1 MEKHSF
7 IYTERRTFGKFDAN
21 NIIGY
26 LEEERVPDFL
36 PEGADQP
43 TLGYKY
49 TGTEKDGGTV
59 MPCTDPT
66 SYPEVTNAIIRSKYS
81 ESDEMAIYPEV
92 TNAIIRSKYSESD
105 EMAIHRHHGNAPEE
119 YSEEWQEY
127 NEFCESAKALAKN
140 WLGIE

>member
-1 MEKHSF
+1 MEKHSV
-7 IYTERRTFGKFDAN
+7 IYTRRLTFGKFDAN

-36 PEGADQP
+36 PEGAEQP

-81 ESDEMAIYPEV
+81 ESDEMAI
-92 TNAIIRSKYSESD
+92 
-105 EMAIHRHHGNAPEE
+105 HRHHGNDPEE
-119 YSEEWQEY
+119 YAEEWQKY
-127 NEFCESAKALAKN
+127 NDFCESAKALAKD

>member
-7 IYTERRTFGKFDAN
+7 TYTERRTFGKFDAN

-59 MPCTDPT
+59 MPCNNPT
-66 SYPEVTNAIIRSKYS
+66 SYP
-81 ESDEMAIYPEV
+81 DV

-105 EMAIHRHHGNAPEE
+105 EMAIHRHHGNDPEE
-119 YSEEWQEY
+119 YAEEWQEY

>member
-59 MPCTDPT
+59 MPCNNPT
-66 SYPEVTNAIIRSKYS
+66 SYP
-81 ESDEMAIYPEV
+81 DV

-105 EMAIHRHHGNAPEE
+105 EMAIHRHHGNDPEE
-119 YSEEWQEY
+119 YAEEWQEY
-127 NEFCESAKALAKN
+127 NDFCESAKALAKN

>member
-7 IYTERRTFGKFDAN
+7 IYSERRTFGKFDAN

-26 LEEERVPDFL
+26 LEEERFPDFL
-36 PEGADQP
+36 PEGAEQP

-66 SYPEVTNAIIRSKYS
+66 SYPEVTNAIIRSKF
-81 ESDEMAIYPEV
+81 
-92 TNAIIRSKYSESD
+92 SESD
-105 EMAIHRHHGNAPEE
+105 EMAIHRHHGNNPEE
-119 YSEEWQEY
+119 YAEEWQEY
-127 NEFCESAKALAKN
+127 NDFCESAKALAKD

>member
-21 NIIGY
+21 SIIGY

-36 PEGADQP
+36 PEGAEQP

-66 SYPEVTNAIIRSKYS
+66 SYPEVTNAIIRSKF
-81 ESDEMAIYPEV
+81 
-92 TNAIIRSKYSESD
+92 SESD
-105 EMAIHRHHGNAPEE
+105 EMAIHRHHGNNPEE
-119 YSEEWQEY
+119 YAEEWQEY
-127 NEFCESAKALAKN
+127 NDFCESAKALAKD

>member
-21 NIIGY
+21 SIIGY

-36 PEGADQP
+36 PEGAEQP

-59 MPCTDPT
+59 MPCIDPT
-66 SYPEVTNAIIRSKYS
+66 SYPEVTNAIIRSKF
-81 ESDEMAIYPEV
+81 
-92 TNAIIRSKYSESD
+92 SESD
-105 EMAIHRHHGNAPEE
+105 EMAIHRHHSNDPEE
-119 YSEEWQEY
+119 YAEEWQEY
-127 NEFCESAKALAKN
+127 NDFCESAKALAKD
-140 WLGIE
+140 WLGI

>member
-7 IYTERRTFGKFDAN
+7 IYSERRTFGKFDAN

-81 ESDEMAIYPEV
+81 ESDEMAI
-92 TNAIIRSKYSESD
+92 
-105 EMAIHRHHGNAPEE
+105 HRHHGNAPEE

>member
-1 MEKHSF
+1 MEKYSF
-7 IYTERRTFGKFDAN
+7 TYTERRTFGKFDAN

-81 ESDEMAIYPEV
+81 ESDEMAI
-92 TNAIIRSKYSESD
+92 
-105 EMAIHRHHGNAPEE
+105 HRHHGNAPEE

>member
-1 MEKHSF
+1 MEKYSF
-7 IYTERRTFGKFDAN
+7 TYTERRTFGKFDAN

-81 ESDEMAIYPEV
+81 ESDEMAI
-92 TNAIIRSKYSESD
+92 
-105 EMAIHRHHGNAPEE
+105 HRHHGNDPEE
-119 YSEEWQEY
+119 YAEEWQEY
-127 NEFCESAKALAKN
+127 NDFCESAKALAKN

>member
-36 PEGADQP
+36 PEVADQP
-43 TLGYKY
+43 TIGYKY

-66 SYPEVTNAIIRSKYS
+66 SYPEVTNAIIRSKF
-81 ESDEMAIYPEV
+81 
-92 TNAIIRSKYSESD
+92 SESD
-105 EMAIHRHHGNAPEE
+105 EMAIHRHHGNDPEE
-119 YSEEWQEY
+119 YAEEWQEY
-127 NEFCESAKALAKN
+127 NEFCESAKALAKD
-140 WLGIE
+140 WLGI

>member
-81 ESDEMAIYPEV
+81 ESDEMAI
-92 TNAIIRSKYSESD
+92 
-105 EMAIHRHHGNAPEE
+105 HRHHGNAPEE

-127 NEFCESAKALAKN
+127 NEFCESAKTLAKE

>member
-21 NIIGY
+21 SIIGY

-36 PEGADQP
+36 PEGEDQP

-59 MPCTDPT
+59 MPCKDPT
-66 SYPEVTNAIIRSKYS
+66 SYPEVANAIIRSKYT
-81 ESDEMAIYPEV
+81 ESDEMANVRHFNNDPVAY
-92 TNAIIRSKYSESD
+92 KD
-105 EMAIHRHHGNAPEE
+105 E
-119 YSEEWQEY
+119 WDEY
-127 NEFCESAKALAKN
+127 NKFCESAKALAKD
-140 WLGIE
+140 WLGIK

>member
-81 ESDEMAIYPEV
+81 ESDEMAI
-92 TNAIIRSKYSESD
+92 
-105 EMAIHRHHGNAPEE
+105 HRHHGNDPEE
-119 YSEEWQEY
+119 YAEEWQEY
-127 NEFCESAKALAKN
+127 NDFCESAKALAKN

>member
-7 IYTERRTFGKFDAN
+7 IYTERRTFGKYDAK

-81 ESDEMAIYPEV
+81 ESDEMAI
-92 TNAIIRSKYSESD
+92 
-105 EMAIHRHHGNAPEE
+105 HRHHGNTPEE
-119 YSEEWQEY
+119 YSEKWQEY

>member
-7 IYTERRTFGKFDAN
+7 IYTERRTFGKYDAN
-21 NIIGY
+21 SIIGY

-36 PEGADQP
+36 PEGAEQP
-43 TLGYKY
+43 TIGYKY

-66 SYPEVTNAIIRSKYS
+66 SYPEVTNAIIRSKF
-81 ESDEMAIYPEV
+81 
-92 TNAIIRSKYSESD
+92 SESD

-127 NEFCESAKALAKN
+127 NDFCESAKALAKD
-140 WLGIE
+140 WLGIK

>member
-21 NIIGY
+21 SIIGY

-36 PEGADQP
+36 PEGAEQP
-43 TLGYKY
+43 TIGYKY

-66 SYPEVTNAIIRSKYS
+66 SYPEVTNAIIRSKF
-81 ESDEMAIYPEV
+81 
-92 TNAIIRSKYSESD
+92 SESD
-105 EMAIHRHHGNAPEE
+105 EMAIHRHHGNDPEE
-119 YSEEWQEY
+119 YAEEWQEY
-127 NEFCESAKALAKN
+127 NDFCESAKALAKD
-140 WLGIE
+140 WLGI

>member
-43 TLGYKY
+43 TIGYKY

-66 SYPEVTNAIIRSKYS
+66 SYPEVTNAIIRSKF
-81 ESDEMAIYPEV
+81 
-92 TNAIIRSKYSESD
+92 SESD
-105 EMAIHRHHGNAPEE
+105 EMAIHRHHGNDPEE
-119 YSEEWQEY
+119 YAEEWQEY

>member
-43 TLGYKY
+43 TIGYKY

-66 SYPEVTNAIIRSKYS
+66 SYPEVTNAIIRSKF
-81 ESDEMAIYPEV
+81 
-92 TNAIIRSKYSESD
+92 SESD
-105 EMAIHRHHGNAPEE
+105 EMAIHRHHGNDPEE
-119 YSEEWQEY
+119 YAEEWQEY
-127 NEFCESAKALAKN
+127 NDFCESAKALAKN

>member
-7 IYTERRTFGKFDAN
+7 IYSERRTFGKYDAK

-81 ESDEMAIYPEV
+81 ESDEMAI
-92 TNAIIRSKYSESD
+92 
-105 EMAIHRHHGNAPEE
+105 HRHHGNDSEE
-119 YSEEWQEY
+119 YADEWQEY
-127 NEFCESAKALAKN
+127 NDFCESAKALAKD
-140 WLGIE
+140 WLGV

>member
-1 MEKHSF
+1 MEKYSF
-7 IYTERRTFGKFDAN
+7 TYTERRTFGKFDAN

-36 PEGADQP
+36 PEGAEKP

-66 SYPEVTNAIIRSKYS
+66 SYPEVTNAIIRSKF
-81 ESDEMAIYPEV
+81 
-92 TNAIIRSKYSESD
+92 SESD
-105 EMAIHRHHGNAPEE
+105 EMAIHRHHGNNPEE
-119 YSEEWQEY
+119 YAEEWQEY
-127 NEFCESAKALAKN
+127 NDFCESAKALAKD
-140 WLGIE
+140 WLGI

>member
-7 IYTERRTFGKFDAN
+7 IYSERRTFGKFDAN

-36 PEGADQP
+36 PEGAEQP

-66 SYPEVTNAIIRSKYS
+66 SYPEVTNAIIRSKF
-81 ESDEMAIYPEV
+81 
-92 TNAIIRSKYSESD
+92 SESD
-105 EMAIHRHHGNAPEE
+105 EMAIHRHHGNDPEE
-119 YSEEWQEY
+119 YAEEWQEY
-127 NEFCESAKALAKN
+127 NEFCESAKTLAKD
-140 WLGIE
+140 WLGIK

>member
-1 MEKHSF
+1 MEKHSV
-7 IYTERRTFGKFDAN
+7 IYTEPRTFGKYDAN

-26 LEEERVPDFL
+26 LDEEQVPDYL
-36 PEGADQP
+36 PEGAEEP
-43 TLGYKY
+43 VTGYKY

-59 MPCTDPT
+59 MPCSDHT
-66 SYPEVTNAIIRSKYS
+66 S
-81 ESDEMAIYPEV
+81 YPEV

-105 EMAIHRHHGNAPEE
+105 EMAIHRHHGNDPEE

-127 NEFCESAKALAKN
+127 NDFCESAKALAKE

>member
-66 SYPEVTNAIIRSKYS
+66 SYPEVTNAIIRSKF
-81 ESDEMAIYPEV
+81 
-92 TNAIIRSKYSESD
+92 SESD
-105 EMAIHRHHGNAPEE
+105 EMAIHRHHGNDPEE
-119 YSEEWQEY
+119 YAEEWQEY
-127 NEFCESAKALAKN
+127 NDFCESAKALAKD
-140 WLGIE
+140 WLGI

>member
-7 IYTERRTFGKFDAN
+7 IYTERRTFGKYDAN

-36 PEGADQP
+36 PEGAEQP

-66 SYPEVTNAIIRSKYS
+66 SYPEVTNAIIRSKF
-81 ESDEMAIYPEV
+81 
-92 TNAIIRSKYSESD
+92 SESD
-105 EMAIHRHHGNAPEE
+105 EMAIHRHHGNDPEE
-119 YSEEWQEY
+119 YAGEWQEY

>member
-1 MEKHSF
+1 MQF
-7 IYTERRTFGKFDAN
+7 PDTARTCLDGYFLAEYVQIKVKTIIKRLN
-21 NIIGY
+21 NAKRQTNY
-26 LEEERVPDFL
+26 LVCNIE
-36 PEGADQP
+36 
-43 TLGYKY
+43 
-49 TGTEKDGGTV
+49 GTV

-81 ESDEMAIYPEV
+81 ESDEMAI
-92 TNAIIRSKYSESD
+92 
-105 EMAIHRHHGNAPEE
+105 HRHHGNTPEE

>member
-7 IYTERRTFGKFDAN
+7 TYTERRTFGKFDAN

-81 ESDEMAIYPEV
+81 ESDEMAI
-92 TNAIIRSKYSESD
+92 
-105 EMAIHRHHGNAPEE
+105 HRHHGNDPEE
-119 YSEEWQEY
+119 YAEEWQEY
-127 NEFCESAKALAKN
+127 NDFCESAKALAKD

>member
-7 IYTERRTFGKFDAN
+7 TYTERRTFGKFDAN

-81 ESDEMAIYPEV
+81 ESDEMAI
-92 TNAIIRSKYSESD
+92 
-105 EMAIHRHHGNAPEE
+105 HRHHGNDPED
-119 YSEEWQEY
+119 YAEEWQEY
-127 NEFCESAKALAKN
+127 NDFCESAKALAKN

>member
-1 MEKHSF
+1 MEKYSF
-7 IYTERRTFGKFDAN
+7 TYTERRTFGKYDAK

-26 LEEERVPDFL
+26 LEEEQVPDFL

-81 ESDEMAIYPEV
+81 ESDEMAI
-92 TNAIIRSKYSESD
+92 
-105 EMAIHRHHGNAPEE
+105 HRHFVGDKVLYAD
-119 YSEEWQEY
+119 EWEAY
-127 NEFCESAKALAKN
+127 NQFCEDAKVLAKR

>member
-7 IYTERRTFGKFDAN
+7 IYTERHTFGKYDAN

-36 PEGADQP
+36 PEGADQT
-43 TLGYKY
+43 TLGFKY

-59 MPCTDPT
+59 MPCNNPT
-66 SYPEVTNAIIRSKYS
+66 SYP
-81 ESDEMAIYPEV
+81 DV

-105 EMAIHRHHGNAPEE
+105 EMAIHRHHGNDPEE
-119 YSEEWQEY
+119 YAEEWQEY
-127 NEFCESAKALAKN
+127 NDFCESAKALAKE

>member
-7 IYTERRTFGKFDAN
+7 TYTERRTFGKFDAN

-81 ESDEMAIYPEV
+81 ESDEMAI
-92 TNAIIRSKYSESD
+92 
-105 EMAIHRHHGNAPEE
+105 HRHHGNAPEE
-119 YSEEWQEY
+119 YAEEWQEY
-127 NEFCESAKALAKN
+127 NDFCESAKALAKN

>member
-1 MEKHSF
+1 MEKYSF
-7 IYTERRTFGKFDAN
+7 TYTERRTFGKFDAN

-81 ESDEMAIYPEV
+81 ESDEMAI
-92 TNAIIRSKYSESD
+92 
-105 EMAIHRHHGNAPEE
+105 HRHHGNTPEE